1 MSLVSTVNT
10 QAESLEALSPNKVTL
25 YFNDQ
30 VVADVRDATFFGD
43 NILLVLFVVGTTL
56 MISPIDTATLQQH
69 DIDEPLHLA
78 GAEELSSNEHVYLSV
93 NGRKGRQII
102 CALDKSRLT
111 VYDAP

>member
-1 MSLVSTVNT
+1 MLH
-10 QAESLEALSPNKVTL
+10 
-25 YFNDQ
+25 FNDQ
-30 VVADVRDATFFGD
+30 AVVDVRDATFFGD
-43 NILLVLFVVGTTL
+43 DILLVSFVVEMAL
-56 MISPIDTATLQQH
+56 MISPIDTATLLQH
-69 DIDEPLHLA
+69 DLDEPLHLT